1 MDVNDNVKMAFA
13 ASFPLPFRVL
23 CLIGMGILGWATN
36 LHGMALFGVD
46 AVSALDIRS
55 HDEHS
60 SRLLTH
66 SPRQGVGFK
75 VIDVSYQKYTP
86 IYRLLWSYSLWS
98 LLAWIIFR
106 FTTYG
111 RLELVDACRY
121 IAALCGLGV
130 IGALVCPFEVFE
142 KPERDMFLR

>member
-1 MDVNDNVKMAFA
+1 MDVNDNVKMAFVA
-13 ASFPLPFRVL
+13 PFPLPFHVL
-23 CLIGMGILGWATN
+23 CLIGMRILGWATN

-55 HDEHS
+55 HDEHR
-60 SRLLTH
+60 SRTVLGKASGSKSLT
-66 SPRQGVGFK
+66 
-75 VIDVSYQKYTP
+75 YYTP
-86 IYRLLWSYSLWS
+86 IYRLLWSESYSLWS

-106 FTTYG
+106 FATHG
-111 RLELVDACRY
+111 RLELVDACRH
-121 IAALCGLGV
+121 IAALYGLGV